1 MSLFLFGAVSGVL
14 FTAMVA
20 VALVQTH
27 GARIKSAVRS

>member
-1 MSLFLFGAVSGVL
+1 MSLFLSGAVSGVL

-20 VALVQTH
+20 VAFTQMH